1 MPKIPEEV
9 YREIRKYALKLARRG
24 YVTAHGGNI
33 SIRSGNIM
41 WITRHASSLEN
52 LRFED
57 IIQVYVDKPSSF
69 DALASTETIVHRKI
83 YLKTPN
89 LAIVHAHPPSTVALT
104 FFYDEIIPLDSEAY
118 YVLKK
123 VPVIE
128 GSPGSENLALNVAEK
143 LKTCYAVA
151 VRAHGVFTAA
161 KYLDIAYQYMCMVEH
176 SSKIILLTEGLKNL
190 GLKFI
195 KPRKF

>member
-9 YREIRKYALKLARRG
+9 YMEIRRYALKLARRG

-57 IIQVYVDKPSSF
+57 VIQVYVDKPSSF
-69 DALASTETIVHRKI
+69 DALASTETIVHRKV
-83 YLKTPN
+83 YSETPN
-89 LAIVHAHPPSTVALT
+89 LAIIHAHPPNTVALT
-104 FFYDEIIPLDSEAY
+104 FFYDEITPLDSEAY

-123 VPVIE
+123 VPIVE
-128 GSPGSENLALNVAEK
+128 GSPGSDELALNVAEK
-143 LKTCYAVA
+143 LKTHYAVA
-151 VRAHGVFTAA
+151 VRAHGVFSAS
-161 KYLDIAYQYMCMVEH
+161 KYLDIAYQYICMVEH
-176 SSKIILLTEGLKNL
+176 SSKIIILTEGLKNL

-195 KPRKF
+195 KPKKF